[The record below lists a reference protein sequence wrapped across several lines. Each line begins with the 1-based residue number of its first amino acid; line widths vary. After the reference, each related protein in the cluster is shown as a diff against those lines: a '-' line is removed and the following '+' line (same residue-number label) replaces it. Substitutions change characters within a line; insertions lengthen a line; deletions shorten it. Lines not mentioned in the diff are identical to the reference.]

1 MKSIKKICDIKPYK
15 LTLEFNDNEV
25 RVVDLEADFKKWS
38 RSPQSKFRQLLNP
51 VEFNK
56 VKLNKEI
63 ESIYWD
69 NGIDLCPDVLYAI
82 GRTIGIIH

>member
-1 MKSIKKICDIKPYK
+1 MTNKKIRP
-15 LTLEFNDNEV
+15 
-25 RVVDLEADFKKWS
+25 R
-38 RSPQSKFRQLLNP
+38 NP
-51 VEFNK
+51 IRAK
-56 VKLNKEI
+56 NKEI